1 MIFVDPFI
9 KQLWEI
15 YEESVKNGFN
25 QKITF
30 SLLRT
35 DYMLH
40 QAKKSDENGQF
51 SIEMKQVEINTV
63 AVGGGHNGMK
73 ICLLH
78 QEILKWINRTDI
90 LEKVKMDKNKFLIIH
105 NMKF

>member
-1 MIFVDPFI
+1 MD
-9 KQLWEI
+9 
-15 YEESVKNGFN
+15 EESIKNGFN

-40 QAKKSDENGQF
+40 QTKKSDENGQF
-51 SIEMKQVEINTV
+51 SMEMKQVEINTM
-63 AVGGGHNGMK
+63 AAGGGHNGMK

-78 QEILKWINRTDI
+78 QEILKWIKRTDI
-90 LEKVKMDKNKFLIIH
+90 LEKVKKFRSCYISDQVKYLTS
-105 NMKF
+105 